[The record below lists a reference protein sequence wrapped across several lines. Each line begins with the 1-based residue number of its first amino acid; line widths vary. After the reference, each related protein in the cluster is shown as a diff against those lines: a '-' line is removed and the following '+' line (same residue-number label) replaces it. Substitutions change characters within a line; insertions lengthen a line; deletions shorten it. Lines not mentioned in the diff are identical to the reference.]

1 LKDAPLLG
9 TALLLVSAFGFATLG
24 ISSRGAAD
32 NGLDTLAYVAWRNTL
47 GGLLILVGVAVAAAM
62 GQQAFA
68 RRAIVPR
75 REWLALATASAMAVG
90 VQLSIFGAFN
100 STTIAIALITFYSFP
115 ALVTLA
121 SVRVY
126 GERLERRRVAALAL
140 ASVGLILVALGP
152 VMEGAGVQV
161 DVVGLGLGFTAA
173 LFQTAYSLVVGRG
186 FPTIPSGFASAVI
199 VGVSGPVCIVLAT
212 MVGQGA
218 QLALPLEL
226 PALWPWVLLAVV
238 IGAAIPTAAN
248 VTGIRMLG
256 PSRAA
261 ILMMI
266 EPVLGVTLAAVL
278 LAERPVPLQFLG
290 GAAVLVAGVIL
301 QARRRSSVVV

>member
-1 LKDAPLLG
+1 MKDARPLG
-9 TALLLVSAFGFATLG
+9 TGLLLVSAFGFATLG

-32 NGLDTLAYVAWRNTL
+32 NGLDTLAYVAWRNSL
-47 GGLLILVGVAVAAAM
+47 GGLLILAGVVAAAAM
-62 GQQAFA
+62 GRQAFA
-68 RRAIVPR
+68 RRGAVPR
-75 REWLALATASAMAVG
+75 REWQALAAASIMAVG

-100 STTIAIALITFYSFP
+100 STTIAVALITFYSFP

-121 SVRVY
+121 AVRVY
-126 GERLERRRVAALAL
+126 GERLEPRTAAALTL
-140 ASVGLILVALGP
+140 ASIGLILVALGP
-152 VMEGAGVQV
+152 VLEGAGVRV
-161 DVVGLGLGFTAA
+161 DVTGMALAFAA
-173 LFQTAYSLVVGRG
+173 AVFQTAYSLVVGRG

-199 VGVSGPVCIVLAT
+199 VGAAGLVAIVLAIV
-212 MVGQGA
+212 VGQGA
-218 QLALPLEL
+218 QLALPVEL
-226 PALWPWVLLAVV
+226 SALWPWVLLAAV

-278 LAERPVPLQFLG
+278 LAEQPVPLQFLG
-290 GAAVLVAGVIL
+290 GAAVIIAGVVL
-301 QARRRSSVVV
+301 QTRRRSSVVV

>member
-1 LKDAPLLG
+1 MKEAPLLG
-9 TALLLVSAFGFATLG
+9 TGLLLISAFGFATLG

-32 NGLDTLAYVAWRNTL
+32 HGLDTLAYVAWRNTL
-47 GGLLILVGVAVAAAM
+47 GGLLILAGVAAAAAM
-62 GQQAFA
+62 GHRAFA
-68 RRAIVPR
+68 RRGSVPR
-75 REWLALATASAMAVG
+75 REWLALAAASTMAVG

-121 SVRVY
+121 AVRLY
-126 GERLERRRVAALAL
+126 GERLEPRRAAALAL

-152 VMEGAGVQV
+152 VMSGAGVRV
-161 DVVGLGLGFTAA
+161 DVAGIGLAFAA
-173 LFQTAYSLVVGRG
+173 AVFQTGYSLVVGRG
-186 FPTIPSGFASAVI
+186 FPTIPSGFATSVI
-199 VGVSGPVCIVLAT
+199 VGVAGLVSIVLALV
-212 MVGQGA
+212 VGQGS
-218 QLALPLEL
+218 QLALPFEVS
-226 PALWPWVLLAVV
+226 ALWPWVLLAVV

-248 VTGIRMLG
+248 VTGIRLLG
-256 PSRAA
+256 PSRAS

-266 EPVLGVTLAAVL
+266 EPVVGVALAAVI

-290 GAAVLVAGVIL
+290 GAAVIIAGVIL